1 MSENIEVDADV
12 VVVGAGPVGLGLAI
26 DLAKRGVSVHVVER
40 RLEPQRVPKGQN
52 LTQRTGE
59 LLNRWG
65 VSQAV
70 RDASPIPPSYGN
82 EGLTAYGSL
91 TSGYHYDW
99 FKRASVRAFY
109 FADNERLPQYELE
122 RILRTKAAELS
133 NVSMTL
139 DARFET
145 LEHTADGVNCHF
157 SSGQLS
163 GKTAGKG
170 SVSGRYLV
178 GCDGARSPVRE
189 SVGLTQTT
197 DARGRRLALVVCVR
211 RRSMIFCVDFRAK
224 PSSTCSTRNW
234 KVIGSF

>member
-82 EGLTAYGSL
+82 
-91 TSGYHYDW
+91 
-99 FKRASVRAFY
+99 
-109 FADNERLPQYELE
+109 
-122 RILRTKAAELS
+122 
-133 NVSMTL
+133 
-139 DARFET
+139 
-145 LEHTADGVNCHF
+145 
-157 SSGQLS
+157 
-163 GKTAGKG
+163 
-170 SVSGRYLV
+170 
-178 GCDGARSPVRE
+178 
-189 SVGLTQTT
+189 
-197 DARGRRLALVVCVR
+197 
-211 RRSMIFCVDFRAK
+211 
-224 PSSTCSTRNW
+224 
-234 KVIGSF
+234 